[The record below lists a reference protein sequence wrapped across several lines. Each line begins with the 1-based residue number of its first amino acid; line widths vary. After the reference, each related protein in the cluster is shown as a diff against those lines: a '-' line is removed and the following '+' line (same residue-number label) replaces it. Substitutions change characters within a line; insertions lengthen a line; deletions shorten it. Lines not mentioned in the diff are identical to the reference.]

1 MSHDDA
7 ETALQKRLDLIRAAR
22 GNSVPLEDVA
32 EVVRAILDT
41 MSGEISANELHVYN
55 ELESL
60 AEVIRRAKREIAD
73 IRPDEIKDEF
83 LPTAADELDAIVQS
97 TETAANTILDAVE
110 SIEAVI
116 PNVDAAASQAL
127 TNATMQI
134 YEGCNFQDLTGQ
146 RISKVVNTL
155 KQIEARVNA
164 LVYAFGAEIEG
175 ALKAAPGKVGAP
187 LDTRED
193 AHLLNGPQRPGA
205 AASQDDIDALLSGG
219 AAAAPAAPAPSSQD
233 DIDALLAGGDAVAPA
248 ASAPSSQDDIDALL
262 AGGDAAAPAASVPSS
277 QDDIDALL
285 ASLS

>member
-22 GNSVPLEDVA
+22 GNAVPLDDVA
-32 EVVRAILDT
+32 EVVSAILDT
-41 MSGEISANELHVYN
+41 MSGEITAGELHVYN
-55 ELESL
+55 ELEAL
-60 AEVIRRAKREIAD
+60 AEVIRRAKQEIAD

-97 TETAANTILDAVE
+97 TETAANAILDAVE
-110 SIEAVI
+110 AIEVVI
-116 PNVDAAASQAL
+116 PKVDAAAGEAL

-155 KQIEARVNA
+155 KQIETRVNA
-164 LVYAFGAEIEG
+164 LVSAFGAELEG
-175 ALKAAPGKVGAP
+175 ALKSERQKSGDGVPA
-187 LDTRED
+187 RED
-193 AHLLNGPQRPGA
+193 AHLLNGPQHPGSA
-205 AASQDDIDALLSGG
+205 A
-219 AAAAPAAPAPSSQD
+219 SQD
-233 DIDALLAGGDAVAPA
+233 DIDALLAGGE
-248 ASAPSSQDDIDALL
+248 ASLL
-262 AGGDAAAPAASVPSS
+262 NGPQHPEKASG